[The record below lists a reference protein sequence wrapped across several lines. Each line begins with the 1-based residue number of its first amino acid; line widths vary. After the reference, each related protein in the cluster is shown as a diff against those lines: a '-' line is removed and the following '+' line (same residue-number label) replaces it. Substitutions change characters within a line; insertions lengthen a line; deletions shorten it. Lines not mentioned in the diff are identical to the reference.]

1 MAFFIPSKEAFKGDV
16 IIYITSNLT
25 KEFIMSVF
33 LASLVVTAIAQL
45 VVLIHLGEKVNKQK
59 QENVNLR
66 IHNLELYRKTMEQSI
81 QITTLNMQIEIK
93 AAQLT
98 YADLDLKIHQ
108 VQISSLKED
117 LSRVSEA
124 IRSSVTSVPMN

>member
-1 MAFFIPSKEAFKGDV
+1 
-16 IIYITSNLT
+16 
-25 KEFIMSVF
+25 MSVF

-93 AAQLT
+93 SAQLVVS
-98 YADLDLKIHQ
+98 DLDLRIHQ
-108 VQISSLKED
+108 VKLDSLKED

-124 IRSSVTSVPMN
+124 IRLSVTSFPMN

>member
-1 MAFFIPSKEAFKGDV
+1 
-16 IIYITSNLT
+16 
-25 KEFIMSVF
+25 MSVF

-66 IHNLELYRKTMEQSI
+66 IHNLELYKKTMEQSI

-124 IRSSVTSVPMN
+124 IRSSVTSFPMN

>member
-1 MAFFIPSKEAFKGDV
+1 
-16 IIYITSNLT
+16 
-25 KEFIMSVF
+25 MSVF

-93 AAQLT
+93 SAQLVVS
-98 YADLDLKIHQ
+98 DLDLRIHQ
-108 VQISSLKED
+108 VKLDSLKED

-124 IRSSVTSVPMN
+124 IRSSITSFPMN